1 MARPQTAGPQPNARA
16 SSAAGGIHAPW
27 RWAALLGFALIAPV
41 SLPAGGGDRRQPEV
55 RRRQAGEPLLS
66 AGARSLQASPERQAP
81 ALAHLRGD
89 EPLRVL
95 RSWQNPAGER
105 WLQVETTAAPAALA
119 PTRRGWL
126 AA

>member
-1 MARPQTAGPQPNARA
+1 MAPV
-16 SSAAGGIHAPW
+16 SAPW

-41 SLPAGGGDRRQPEV
+41 TLPAGGGDRRQPEV

-66 AGARSLQASPERQAP
+66 AGARSLRSSPERQAP
-81 ALAHLRGD
+81 ALVRLSGD

-95 RSWQNPAGER
+95 RSWQSPAGER
-105 WLQVETTAAPAALA
+105 WLQVEAAAAPAGLGPA
-119 PTRRGWL
+119 RRGWM